1 MSNYGPAALPRI
13 PRLSA
18 AAKRAG
24 AVSVKRASANCFHV
38 AYKLEGEDR
47 QAPGCGAAVC
57 EALRA
62 QGLEVEWG
70 GCQWQAILVRW
81 PA

>member
-1 MSNYGPAALPRI
+1 MNAATTRPI

-18 AAKRAG
+18 SAKRAG

-38 AYKLEGEDR
+38 SYRVEGTDDR
-47 QAPGCGAAVC
+47 APRCGAAVC

-70 GCQWQAILVRW
+70 GHQWQAIIVRW

>member
-1 MSNYGPAALPRI
+1 MNTATRPA
-13 PRLSA
+13 PRLLA
-18 AAKRAG
+18 AARRAG
-24 AVSVKRASANCFHV
+24 ATRIARAGSNCFHV
-38 AYKLEGEDR
+38 AYKIEGEDR

-70 GCQWQAILVRW
+70 GCQWQAIIVRW